1 MHIVMAQSGTAMGAV
16 VAGAS
21 AMVAPETALVNSVET
36 CARANYARHCVL
48 ETIVGLT
55 VEALCAPKDA

>member
-1 MHIVMAQSGTAMGAV
+1 M
-16 VAGAS
+16 
-21 AMVAPETALVNSVET
+21 ET